1 MRTKIS
7 TVIGGLRI
15 ALQSLADKL
24 GVTLVIGGSDARTNG
39 NVIILPDLPGDD
51 EEAAL
56 LARGYIDHET
66 AHIRFTD
73 FGISIRTWLNLIED
87 VRIER
92 EQGREFPGC
101 AVNMRRLAAHLKGK
115 GHFRGHLKNPLSLL
129 MSWACCRG
137 RSIVLGQPLGEIAD
151 QMEKTSRALFGD
163 LFCDAFTDLVH
174 EIGACR
180 STADCDDLARRIEAL
195 IQNPPEPPPQPQKGS
210 EGDQGKTSDRNDQ
223 VGGSSGSLS
232 PSGSNPDGDD
242 GQEGD
247 SNSDPSRDQ
256 TQSRGNLG
264 DGDDGE
270 GKDPDE
276 AGQSPSESRSD
287 FDSTGIQPGS
297 DPQGESR
304 EPGKGTGQQ
313 GGQPPTPQQLQAL
326 KRAASA
332 DAEQASKEVN
342 VGELLKEALG
352 IEHRQAARA
361 GTLEVIPDTHHHVG
375 GSKAG
380 GDQKR
385 IERDLG
391 LDQARQLTAQMRAR
405 LAGLF
410 QAVRLQRSSPKL
422 VGHRIDREAVHRIAC
437 STPDTRYFS
446 SRRPRQKE
454 NTAVV
459 ILGDRS
465 GSMDGEQMIVAV
477 QSTFVTAEALE
488 LLPGVAC
495 AVGFFPWGS
504 TQVAQL
510 KDFGEKPK
518 ASRFALTAN
527 GGTPMAE
534 ALLWAGMK
542 LSHRKEPRKIIVVMT
557 DGQPADVPATLRAMD
572 RLSGC
577 GIETYGIGIL
587 DKNILHWL
595 KEGARSIDRIEE
607 LPKALVDVLKE
618 ALVEGRQAI

>member
-15 ALQSLADKL
+15 ALQSLANKL

-73 FGISIRTWLNLIED
+73 FGIPIRTWLNLIED

-101 AVNMRRLAAHLKGK
+101 AVNMRRLVAHLKGK

-137 RSIVLGQPLGEIAD
+137 RSVVLGQPLGEIAD
-151 QMEKTSRALFGD
+151 QMEKTSRILFGD

-195 IQNPPEPPPQPQKGS
+195 IQNPPEPPPQPQTTGS

-223 VGGSSGSLS
+223 AGSSSGSQS
-232 PSGSNPDGDD
+232 PSGSHPDGGD
-242 GQEGD
+242 GQEEH

-256 TQSRGNLG
+256 NHSRGSLG
-264 DGDDGE
+264 DGE
-270 GKDPDE
+270 GDEEKNQDE

-287 FDSTGIQPGS
+287 SDSTGSQPGT
-297 DPQGESR
+297 DPQGEGR
-304 EPGKGTGQQ
+304 ELGKGAGFD
-313 GGQPPTPQQLQAL
+313 GGQPPTQQQLQAL

-375 GSKAG
+375 GSKAA

-385 IERDLG
+385 VERDLG

-410 QAVRLQRSSPKL
+410 QAVRS
-422 VGHRIDREAVHRIAC
+422 
-437 STPDTRYFS
+437 
-446 SRRPRQKE
+446 
-454 NTAVV
+454 
-459 ILGDRS
+459 
-465 GSMDGEQMIVAV
+465 
-477 QSTFVTAEALE
+477 
-488 LLPGVAC
+488 
-495 AVGFFPWGS
+495 W
-504 TQVAQL
+504 
-510 KDFGEKPK
+510 
-518 ASRFALTAN
+518 
-527 GGTPMAE
+527 
-534 ALLWAGMK
+534 
-542 LSHRKEPRKIIVVMT
+542 
-557 DGQPADVPATLRAMD
+557 
-572 RLSGC
+572 
-577 GIETYGIGIL
+577 
-587 DKNILHWL
+587 
-595 KEGARSIDRIEE
+595 
-607 LPKALVDVLKE
+607 
-618 ALVEGRQAI
+618 

>member
-1 MRTKIS
+1 MRTKIA

-24 GVTLVIGGSDARTNG
+24 GVTLVIGGSDAKTNG
-39 NVIILPDLPGDD
+39 DVIILPDLPGDG

-73 FGISIRTWLNLIED
+73 FGIPIRTWLNLIED

-92 EQGREFPGC
+92 EQCREFPGC
-101 AVNMRRLAAHLKGK
+101 AVNMRRLAAHLKEK
-115 GHFRGHLKNPLSLL
+115 GHFRGHLKDPLSLL
-129 MSWACCRG
+129 MSWTCCRG
-137 RSIVLGQPLGEIAD
+137 RSVVLGQPLGEIAD
-151 QMEKTSRALFGD
+151 QMEETSRTLFGD
-163 LFCDAFTDLVH
+163 LFCDAFADLVH

-195 IQNPPEPPPQPQKGS
+195 IQNPPEPPAQPQKGS
-210 EGDQGKTSDRNDQ
+210 EGDQGKTSDRNNQ
-223 VGGSSGSLS
+223 AGCSPGSQN
-232 PSGSNPDGDD
+232 PSESNPDGGD
-242 GQEGD
+242 GRKED
-247 SNSDPSRDQ
+247 SNSDPSRDENHG
-256 TQSRGNLG
+256 RGTCG
-264 DGDDGE
+264 DGDGE
-270 GKDPDE
+270 GKDPGD

-287 FDSTGIQPGS
+287 SDSTGSQPGS
-297 DPQGESR
+297 DPQGEVR
-304 EPGKGTGQQ
+304 EPGKGAGHHCE
-313 GGQPPTPQQLQAL
+313 QPPTQQQLQAL

-375 GSKAG
+375 GSKAA

-391 LDQARQLTAQMRAR
+391 LDQARQVTAQMRAR

-422 VGHRIDREAVHRIAC
+422 VGHWIDREAVHRIAC

-446 SRRPRQKE
+446 SRRSRQKE

-465 GSMDGEQMIVAV
+465 GSMEGEQMSVAI
-477 QSTFVTAEALE
+477 QSTFVTSEALE
-488 LLPGVAC
+488 LLSGVAC

-542 LSHRKEPRKIIVVMT
+542 LSHRREPRKIIVVMT
-557 DGQPADVPATLRAMD
+557 DGQPADVPATLKAMD

-595 KEGARSIDRIEE
+595 KEGARTIDRIEE
-607 LPKALVDVLKE
+607 LPQALVDVLKE
-618 ALVEGRQAI
+618 ALVERRHAI